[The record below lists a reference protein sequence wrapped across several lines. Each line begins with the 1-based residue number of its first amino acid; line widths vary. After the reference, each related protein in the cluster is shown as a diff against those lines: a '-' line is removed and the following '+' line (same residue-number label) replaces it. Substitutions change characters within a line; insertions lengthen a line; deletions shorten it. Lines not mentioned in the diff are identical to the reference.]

1 MNKILI
7 GTQWG
12 DEGKGKIIDW
22 LSEDVDLIVRY
33 QGGNNA
39 GHTVVVGDDKYVF
52 HLIPS
57 GILHRDK
64 VCVIG
69 NGVVIDPKVLIEEM
83 EGIVSKGYKVEPENL
98 IISDRAHVVFPYHRV
113 WDKLKE
119 NQLGDLKIG
128 TTGKGIGPSYVDKF
142 DRLGIRM
149 IDLLN
154 EGTLRKKLKINLE
167 IKNNILTKVFNY
179 QDFDLDEIYQD
190 YLGYAKTLAPFVRDC
205 ALYID
210 EAFRSGK
217 SVLFEG
223 AQGTFLDIDFGT
235 YPFVTSS
242 STLSGGAC
250 IGSGVGPTKIDRV
263 VGVAKA
269 YTTRVGEGP
278 FPSQFEDDL
287 MEKIRSKGNE
297 FGATTGR
304 PRRCGWFDASMVHYA
319 VKINGIDEIA
329 LTKLDVLDS
338 MEKIKI
344 CIGYRYNGKT
354 CQYPLADFNFWQE
367 AIPVYEEVEGWCED
381 TSAARSL
388 SELPVNTVKYIGR
401 ISELIE
407 SEISIISVGSKRAQT
422 FYLKK

>member
-1 MNKILI
+1 MNRILI

-22 LSEDVDLIVRY
+22 LSEDVDVIVRY

-39 GHTVVVGDDKYVF
+39 GHTVVVGENKYVF

-57 GILHRDK
+57 GILHKDK

-69 NGVVIDPKVLIEEM
+69 NGVVIDPGVLIEEIKD
-83 EGIVSKGYKVEPENL
+83 IVSKGYKVEPENL

-154 EGTLRKKLKINLE
+154 KDTLSKKLKTNLE

-179 QDFDLDEIYQD
+179 QEFDLDQIYND
-190 YLGYAKTLAPFVRDC
+190 YLRYAEKLGPFIRDC

-210 EAFRSGK
+210 KAFKDGR

-223 AQGTFLDIDFGT
+223 AQGAFLDIDFGT

-250 IGSGVGPTKIDRV
+250 IGSGVGPTRIDKV
-263 VGVAKA
+263 IGVAKA

-278 FPSQFEDDL
+278 FPSQFDDDL
-287 MEKIRSKGNE
+287 MEEIRSKGNE

-304 PRRCGWFDASMVHYA
+304 ARRCGWFDASMVHYA

-338 MEKIKI
+338 MQKIKI
-344 CIGYRYNGKT
+344 CVGYKYNSKT
-354 CQYPLADFNFWQE
+354 YQYPLADFDFWQE
-367 AIPVYEEVEGWCED
+367 AVPIYEDIDGWCED
-381 TSAARSL
+381 TNKVTSL
-388 SELPVNTVKYIGR
+388 SELPANTINYINR

-407 SEISIISVGSKRAQT
+407 AKISIISVGSKRAQT
-422 FYLKK
+422 FYLES

>member
-1 MNKILI
+1 MNRILI

-22 LSEDVDLIVRY
+22 LSKDVDVIVRY

-39 GHTVVVGDDKYVF
+39 GHTVVVEENKYVF

-57 GILHRDK
+57 GILHQEK

-69 NGVVIDPKVLIEEM
+69 NGVVVDPKVLIEEI
-83 EGIVSKGYKVEPENL
+83 EGIVSKGYKVEPRNL
-98 IISDRAHVVFPYHRV
+98 IISDRAHVIFPYHRV

-128 TTGKGIGPSYVDKF
+128 TTGKGIGPSYVDKY

-154 EGTLRKKLKINLE
+154 KDTLRKKLKINLE

-179 QDFDLDEIYQD
+179 QDFDLDEIYKD
-190 YLGYAKTLAPFVRDC
+190 YLGYAEILAPFVKDC

-210 EAFRSGK
+210 EALKSGK

-223 AQGTFLDIDFGT
+223 AQGAFLDIDFGT

-250 IGSGVGPTKIDRV
+250 IGSGVGPTKIDSV

-278 FPSQFEDDL
+278 FPSQFDDDL
-287 MEKIRSKGNE
+287 TEKIRLKGNE

-338 MEKIKI
+338 LEKIKI
-344 CIGYRYNGKT
+344 CVGYKYNGKNY
-354 CQYPLADFNFWQE
+354 QYPLADFDFWQE

-381 TSAARSL
+381 TSGAHSL
-388 SELPVNTVKYIGR
+388 SELPTNAVKYIAR

-407 SEISIISVGSKRAQT
+407 SKISILSVGSKRAQT
-422 FYLKK
+422 FYFKD